1 MSSIPKRVRDDAAR
15 KGLSSHIRRSINARG
30 SPNRMM
36 LQQISAQAAEKALM
50 KQEQQRGY
58 GLGKKKSKAKKSGA
72 KKSKAKKS
80 KAKKSGAKKSKA
92 KKSGAKKSMKNSR
105 SRK

>member
-1 MSSIPKRVRDDAAR
+1 MSSSLPKHVRDAAAR

-36 LQQISAQAAEKALM
+36 LQQVSAHAAEKALM

-72 KKSKAKKS
+72 KKSVAKKS
-80 KAKKSGAKKSKA
+80 KAKKSKA
-92 KKSGAKKSMKNSR
+92 KKSGAKKSMKKSR